1 MVESREPKASAG
13 VVQGSATPLNADP
26 LASPMTEELKDHG
39 APVEVTMRRPSLVGV
54 PALPTLAA
62 PLALRGARV
71 DDAAALAT
79 LLGRAY
85 EGEVWESAHVEREL
99 LCDPTV
105 RETLVV
111 ASGERLIATASFQ
124 VRPDT
129 PECGWVR
136 WVATDPDRRREGLA
150 RALVIGVLSMAAR
163 AGCRDSRL
171 DTRTDRFAAIQ
182 LYLKLGFEPCVTAD
196 AGRDV
201 WASVLLAL
209 GR

>member
-1 MVESREPKASAG
+1 
-13 VVQGSATPLNADP
+13 
-26 LASPMTEELKDHG
+26 
-39 APVEVTMRRPSLVGV
+39 MRRPTLDGV
-54 PALPTLAA
+54 PAIPRLAA
-62 PLALRGARV
+62 PLELRGARV

-79 LLGRAY
+79 LLRRAY
-85 EGEVWESAHVEREL
+85 EGEVWESAHVKLEVL
-99 LCDPTV
+99 SDPTV